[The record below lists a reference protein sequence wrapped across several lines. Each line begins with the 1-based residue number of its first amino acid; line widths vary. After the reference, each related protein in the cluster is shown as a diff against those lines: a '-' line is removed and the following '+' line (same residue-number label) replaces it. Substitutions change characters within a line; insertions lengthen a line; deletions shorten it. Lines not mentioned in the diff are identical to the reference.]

1 VGVAHFLF
9 TPTAETHR
17 PLPHTNSSKLE
28 TEIRQLFEDEGLM
41 LIELIQSGHAGRLS
55 LRVIGDKRTGYI
67 SIDECVRLTREIQH
81 LIAEKKLL
89 ADDYRIEVSSP
100 GLDYPLKEEW
110 QFAKNIG
117 RLLKAQISGEKGPRE
132 ISGRLTSVDAA
143 GITITAE
150 KTEWKPQYAELL
162 SARVLPE
169 FKPPRME
176 S

>member
-1 VGVAHFLF
+1 V
-9 TPTAETHR
+9 
-17 PLPHTNSSKLE
+17 PHASSSKLE
-28 TEIRQLFEDEGLM
+28 TEIRQLLEDEGLV
-41 LIELIQSGHAGRLS
+41 LLELVQSGHAGRLA
-55 LRVIGDKRTGYI
+55 LRVIADKRNGSI

-81 LIAEKKLL
+81 LVGEKKLL
-89 ADDYRIEVSSP
+89 TDDYRLEVSSP

-117 RLLKAQISGEKGPRE
+117 RLLKAQIAGEKGPKE
-132 ISGRLTSVDAA
+132 ISGRLTAVDAA
-143 GITITAE
+143 GITLKADKAE
-150 KTEWKPQYAELL
+150 WNPQYPELL